1 MMFMANM
8 KKTFL
13 ACALS
18 MGFAFADAIDV
29 ATISMGG
36 FWTRDDQLRDI
47 GDMLLFGQ
55 GSFFDIGLTYT
66 PVSTQLP
73 LKSKYG
79 EHEGFAF
86 RHHIAGMSSYPL
98 NENSFMSAMLWFE
111 RSGWDGEDF
120 LLFPQYTDFGLVRSV
135 TTWGLAYTNAKMDY
149 SVAAGMQHQNVEFV
163 GDVYPR
169 ENDSLLYT
177 WANLRFGRISAQAQF
192 HRTHFR
198 QLRLA
203 LNLEDR
209 AVFGG
214 ASSGLWTYMPNIDA
228 TFYKRE
234 LDGFDDD
241 FVRVNWEQNLWA
253 QQFSAE
259 VSYDFPDD
267 GFHSAALKFYPDP
280 SRFFAL
286 EFTCLRRRAVAD
298 DWDDL
303 MFGWAVDLAIL
314 RIGYNAANEYDHLF
328 HARGTWIAEIH
339 FNIESLNDMLFAKK
353 GRHAVPLETKQIKK
367 KNTPD
372 KPAETIPLT
381 GKAGE
386 SEAPV
391 KTITAKG
398 VRYEKA
404 GSEGGAK

>member
-1 MMFMANM
+1 MSFSRFV
-8 KKTFL
+8 KI
-13 ACALS
+13 ALLS
-18 MGFAFADAIDV
+18 IPLVAPTVMADAIDV
-29 ATISMGG
+29 ETLAMGG

-47 GDMLLFGQ
+47 GDHLLYGKA
-55 GSFFDIGLTYT
+55 SFFDIGFIYT

-73 LKSKYG
+73 LKSMYG

-98 NENSFMSAMLWFE
+98 SENTFMSALLWFE

-135 TTWGLAYTNAKMDY
+135 TTWGVAYTNADVNY
-149 SVAAGMQHQNVEFV
+149 SVALGMQHQNVEFV
-163 GDVYPR
+163 GKVFPH
-169 ENDSLLYT
+169 ENDSLLYS
-177 WANLRFGRISAQAQF
+177 WANLRFGRVSAQAQF

-198 QLRLA
+198 MFRLA

-253 QQFSAE
+253 QRLYAE
-259 VSYDFPDD
+259 ASYDFPDD

-280 SRFFAL
+280 SRFFSI
-286 EFTCLRRRAVAD
+286 EMTCLRRRAVAD

-314 RIGYNAANEYDHLF
+314 RIGYHAANEYDHLF

-353 GRHAVPLETKQIKK
+353 GRQAAPLETQQVKR

-372 KPAETIPLT
+372 KGSSTMPLT
-381 GKAGE
+381 APAGE
-386 SEAPV
+386 PT

-398 VRYEKA
+398 IRYEKA
-404 GSEGGAK
+404 GNEGGK